1 MVTNFPFSRK
11 TLMSKKDKRPSFSFF
26 NVKFMLGCLEDEYFL
41 NSSAWLRVKNNT
53 NIYKNSYCIL
63 NVKILARF
71 RPNGDAIATPSIYCH
86 TIEFIVKHKKR
97 FFGGYGKQIMKNILR
112 DLRAILNIFTQT
124 INANINGLLQWNACK

>member
-112 DLRAILNIFTQT
+112 DLRAIIQHLYTNYQ
-124 INANINGLLQWNACK
+124 CKYQRFAPVECL